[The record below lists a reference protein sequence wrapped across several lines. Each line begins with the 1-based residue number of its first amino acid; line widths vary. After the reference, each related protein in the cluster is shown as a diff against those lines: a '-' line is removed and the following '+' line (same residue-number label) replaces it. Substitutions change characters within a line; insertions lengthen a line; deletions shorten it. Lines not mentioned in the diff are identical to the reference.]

1 MDYREL
7 VKMIPKEKRSQFSER
22 LIDTLLEAG
31 EGEVPPHLAKIILH
45 YWQRDQ
51 LDSHAGLTYLLEAT
65 AEINPKSRAVILEES
80 GLQSLSTA
88 YSPLWD
94 KQF

>member
-1 MDYREL
+1 MDFRDL
-7 VKMIPKEKRSQFSER
+7 VRIIPKEKRGQFSEK

-51 LDSHAGLTYLLEAT
+51 LGSHAGLTYLLEAT
-65 AEINPKSRAVILEES
+65 AEVNPKQIAVILEES
-80 GLQSLSTA
+80 GLQNLSTA

-94 KQF
+94 KLF